1 MKTIYIIANLN
12 VNTCGESPWMNT
24 MPFIKNDCS
33 PGTGLQLISD
43 IHWNCIGEKDK
54 IIYFTLY
61 KIEVNN
67 YNEFLRKRS
76 ELFDSK
82 DFSKTNIESFGFVNM
97 NNFEYKVDENDKKQ
111 MINGYE
117 VTLSYHKVGKFPDK
131 FYLDCPSIYFD

>member
-1 MKTIYIIANLN
+1 MKTIYIIANLDI
-12 VNTCGESPWMNT
+12 NTCGESPWMNT
-24 MPFIKNDCS
+24 MPFIKNDYS

-43 IHWNCIGEKDK
+43 IHWNCFGKKDE

-61 KIEVNN
+61 KIEVSN

-76 ELFDSK
+76 ELFYSK
-82 DFSKTNIESFGFVNM
+82 DFSKTSIESFGFVNM
-97 NNFEYKVDENDKKQ
+97 NNFKYKVDENDKKQ

-117 VTLSYHKVGKFPDK
+117 VTLSYNKVGKFPDK